1 VGTNKSQ
8 KSDRQEE
15 ANIMNTTVRWVAA
28 TSALVLSLPG
38 AQARAGGSG
47 DSVVKVFSQMRLPNP
62 VRPWVKQNPIEVMG
76 SGVVIEKNRILTNA
90 HLVLYADEI
99 FVQGGQGGDRVEAK
113 VAAIGPGID
122 LAVLTLEDETFFAK
136 RPPIARAS
144 KLPEITSRV
153 AVQGFPVGG
162 NSLSTTQGTVARIE
176 YDLYETGAA
185 GLRIQVDATIN
196 PGNSGGPAM
205 VDGKMIGVISGHAEN
220 IGYIIPN
227 QEIDDF
233 LTDVADGRYEG
244 KPFVYDQFQSMENEA
259 LRSKLGVAKNV
270 RGLLVREPK
279 LRDPSYPLKEF
290 DVVTRIGTHEIDNE
304 GMIQAQDNLRLSFM
318 SQVPKLAGKGTVPV
332 SVVRDGKTI
341 EVALPVSREPDHLLR
356 GYEGRYPSYFV
367 CGPLVFSPVASNALS
382 YYFQYNPTLGGRNS
396 PLVIRRSDRAR
407 FAGEELVVV
416 TAPLLRTRMT
426 KGYADPFGQ
435 VLSELNGTKV
445 KNLAHLVELIKSCQ
459 DEYLTFRFAEDFAE
473 TLVFR
478 RKAMLEA
485 TEPLMSENGIPRRG
499 TDDVLAVW
507 NSKVAKSD

>member
-1 VGTNKSQ
+1 MKRIVKWL
-8 KSDRQEE
+8 
-15 ANIMNTTVRWVAA
+15 VA
-28 TSALVLSLPG
+28 TSTFVLPVMG
-38 AQARAGGSG
+38 EQAHAAGSA

-62 VRPWVKQNPIEVMG
+62 VRPWVKQNPVEVMG
-76 SGVVIEKNRILTNA
+76 SGVVIDGKKILTNA

-122 LAVLTLEDETFFAK
+122 LAVLTLEDDGFFAK
-136 RPPIARAS
+136 RPPIPRAT

-176 YDLYETGAA
+176 YEIYETGAA
-185 GLRIQVDATIN
+185 GLRIQVDVVVN
-196 PGNSGGPAM
+196 PGNSGGPAV
-205 VDGKMIGVISGHAEN
+205 VDGKMIGVISGGAEN

-244 KPFVYDQFQSMENEA
+244 KPYIFDQLQTMENEA
-259 LRSKLGVAKNV
+259 LRGKLGLAKNV
-270 RGLLVREPK
+270 RGLMVREPK
-279 LRDPSYPLKEF
+279 SRDSSYPLKEF
-290 DVVTRIGTHEIDNE
+290 DILTRIGAHEIDNE
-304 GMIQAQDNLRLSFM
+304 GMIQVHDNFRLSFM
-318 SQVPKLAGKGTVPV
+318 SQVPKLVRDGTVPV
-332 SVVRDGKTI
+332 TVLRDNKAV
-341 EVALPVSREPDHLLR
+341 EVALPVSSKSDHLLR
-356 GYEGRYPSYFV
+356 GYDGGYPSYFV
-367 CGPLVFSPVASNALS
+367 CGPLVFSPVNSNAIT
-382 YYFQYNPTLGGRNS
+382 YYFQYNPMLGGRNS
-396 PLVIRRSDRAR
+396 PLTTRRSDRAR
-407 FAGEELVVV
+407 FPGEELVVV

-435 VLSELNGTKV
+435 VVSEVNGTKV
-445 KNLAHLVELIKSCQ
+445 KNLAHLVELIRSSN
-459 DEYLTFRFAEDFAE
+459 DEFLTFRFAEDYTE

-499 TDDVLAVW
+499 SDDVLAVW
-507 NSKVAKSD
+507 NSKIAKTD